1 MVFYH
6 VALCHE
12 NKSHFVGIPL
22 IWTPTWSLKKGDAI
36 NWSCTQNWSGLTV
49 KPGFS
54 CVCFWPVT
62 AVDKKFNEPNAKSAP
77 GKVVPQANSRWHLN
91 LFRLPDN
98 IFSYSRLRGFLR
110 STNDEPGGNKA
121 NKRKNDFWK
130 SYLKVV
136 ISVFVFFGLQ
146 KLPNFIMGLNTM
158 GTRIVVS
165 DIQESFHF
173 VKYKARENHL
183 VIFADDV
190 NPR

>member
-1 MVFYH
+1 MWKQGTLWWKCSESVLCINPKLILRTIFYH
-6 VALCHE
+6 VAQCHE
-12 NKSHFVGIPL
+12 TKSYCGGIQL

-36 NWSCTQNWSGLTV
+36 IIITQNWSGLTV
-49 KPGFS
+49 KSGFS
-54 CVCFWPVT
+54 CVCG
-62 AVDKKFNEPNAKSAP
+62 AS
-77 GKVVPQANSRWHLN
+77 
-91 LFRLPDN
+91 
-98 IFSYSRLRGFLR
+98 GFLSANYEFSGR
-110 STNDEPGGNKA
+110 KSKQTKKEILLGNL
-121 NKRKNDFWK
+121 WK
-130 SYLKVV
+130 SLLKVV
-136 ISVFVFFGLQ
+136 ISVFVCFCLQ

>member
-1 MVFYH
+1 MWKQGTLWWKCSESVLCFNPKLILRTIFYH
-6 VALCHE
+6 VAQCHE
-12 NKSHFVGIPL
+12 TKSYCGGMQL

-36 NWSCTQNWSGLTV
+36 NISQNWSGLTV
-49 KPGFS
+49 KSGFS
-54 CVCFWPVT
+54 CVCWAGYGQPIMSS
-62 AVDKKFNEPNAKSAP
+62 VDA
-77 GKVVPQANSRWHLN
+77 
-91 LFRLPDN
+91 
-98 IFSYSRLRGFLR
+98 
-110 STNDEPGGNKA
+110 KA
-121 NKRKNDFWK
+121 NKPILLGNLWK
-130 SYLKVV
+130 SHLKVV
-136 ISVFVFFGLQ
+136 ISVFVCFCLQ

>member
-1 MVFYH
+1 MM
-6 VALCHE
+6 
-12 NKSHFVGIPL
+12 S
-22 IWTPTWSLKKGDAI
+22 
-36 NWSCTQNWSGLTV
+36 
-49 KPGFS
+49 
-54 CVCFWPVT
+54 PVET
-62 AVDKKFNEPNAKSAP
+62 K
-77 GKVVPQANSRWHLN
+77 Q
-91 LFRLPDN
+91 
-98 IFSYSRLRGFLR
+98 
-110 STNDEPGGNKA
+110 TNG
-121 NKRKNDFWK
+121 KNDFWK

-136 ISVFVFFGLQ
+136 ISVFVCFCLQ